1 MQIFIKHTPLVVIL
15 LFSVIFMKVS
25 IIGLGYVGCTTAACL
40 SYNGIDVVG
49 VDIHQKKVDLINS
62 GSGTFKEDLIHELIR
77 TAVNNKHLRATIDE
91 KEAIL
96 HSDVTFICVGT
107 PSKPDG
113 NVDLGALENTCVSV
127 GSVLRLKNGFHTV
140 VIRSTVPPG
149 TTEKVLIPVLEN
161 TSKKKAFEDFDVCVN
176 PEFMR
181 EGTSVHDFSYPSRT
195 VIGAK
200 TNKSVELLKKIYRN
214 VKAPFVVTDI
224 KTAEFIKYADNSF
237 HALKVAYANEIASLC
252 KTLNVNTKQVF
263 DVFLMD
269 KKLNISEAYLRP
281 GPPFGGSCL
290 PKEVRALQRLANNK
304 EKYAL
309 LNSILPSN
317 EQRKKEILDMVV
329 AQKKLN
335 VGVLGVSFKSGTDD
349 TRESPTLE
357 IIKNLQ
363 KSGHTLH
370 LYDQN
375 LKQGEILPLNEA
387 YLTKQFPG
395 LFDHFCSSL
404 QEVAEKSELVLITN
418 SDPVYLDIVPYLT
431 EKHVV
436 IDYHA
441 LLDGKT
447 PPGITVVNL
456 W

>member
-309 LNSILPSN
+309 LNSILPIN
-317 EQRKKEILDMVV
+317 
-329 AQKKLN
+329 
-335 VGVLGVSFKSGTDD
+335 
-349 TRESPTLE
+349 
-357 IIKNLQ
+357 
-363 KSGHTLH
+363 
-370 LYDQN
+370 
-375 LKQGEILPLNEA
+375 
-387 YLTKQFPG
+387 
-395 LFDHFCSSL
+395 
-404 QEVAEKSELVLITN
+404 
-418 SDPVYLDIVPYLT
+418 
-431 EKHVV
+431 
-436 IDYHA
+436 
-441 LLDGKT
+441 
-447 PPGITVVNL
+447 
-456 W
+456 